1 MPLFR
6 RSAGFTLMELLVS
19 ISIFILLGLLL
30 VGLLRSGVEI
40 WDRGE
45 TRRDAYER
53 ASILFDTL
61 RADLSC
67 STIHHEAD
75 PGGINPNF
83 TCLPDKHG
91 RILLFFTRVGLVPA
105 QGLQAAPNNYKD
117 KDVTFF
123 AAADTMKRYEVV
135 YCFDPDGNSGKL
147 YRGRFDFNADY
158 GMKMP
163 LEPFERTD
171 WIAQNVQLLSDGV
184 IYLGLR
190 FWSQKT
196 MTWNPT
202 GGEPGPELRWDSTR
216 CRDTEFSMKRAA
228 MVANDPLDDI
238 LPHRVEI
245 TLTLER
251 PLGSGQAV
259 SKLNADI
266 DKNSGTLSAD
276 LLRGFPEGPG
286 FVKIEDEWMSYETK
300 SSGAL
305 TGVKRGLRGTTRATH
320 KSGAR
325 LRWGETFTTVVG
337 VPAFKDDQNP

>member
-1 MPLFR
+1 MTPAR
-6 RSAGFTLMELLVS
+6 RQSAFTLIELLVS

-53 ASILFDTL
+53 ASILFDAL

-75 PGGINPNF
+75 PAGLNPNF
-83 TCLPDKHG
+83 TCRPDKHD
-91 RILLFFTRVGLVPA
+91 RALVFFTRVGLVPP
-105 QGLQAAPNNYKD
+105 QGLQSAPANYKD
-117 KDVTFF
+117 KDVLFF
-123 AAADTMKRYEVV
+123 AAADTMKRHEVV
-135 YCFDPDGNSGKL
+135 YCFDPDGASGKL

-196 MTWNPT
+196 ATWNPS
-202 GGEPGPELRWDSTR
+202 GSEQGPEPRWDSTR
-216 CRDTEFSMKRAA
+216 CRDAEFSMKRSG

-245 TLTLER
+245 TVTLER

-259 SKLNADI
+259 SRLNADI
-266 DKNSGTLSAD
+266 DKNAGLLSAD
-276 LLRGFPEGPG
+276 LLPGFPQGPG
-286 FVKIEDEWMSYETK
+286 FVKVDDEWMSYE
-300 SSGAL
+300 SRSGGAL
-305 TGVKRGLRGTTRATH
+305 TGVKRGIRATTRTGH

-325 LRWGETFTTVVG
+325 IRWGESFTTVVG
-337 VPAFKDDQNP
+337 VPAFKDDQNQ